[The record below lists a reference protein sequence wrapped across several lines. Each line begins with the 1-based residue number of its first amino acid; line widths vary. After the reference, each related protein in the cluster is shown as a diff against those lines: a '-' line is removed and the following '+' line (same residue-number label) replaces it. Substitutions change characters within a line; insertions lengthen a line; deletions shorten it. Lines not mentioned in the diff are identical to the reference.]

1 MSETDLDVENEPLEL
16 RQPLEIL
23 RSTARRLMERQI
35 PATKTKLDEM
45 YAHLK
50 GAVSDILEGVSQQV
64 VQAVQ
69 LAQDNLPADDE
80 VGGEAAETLA
90 IVDQMLTEV
99 QDEMQA
105 ALADVQETF
114 FSATSFQECE
124 ARLPNLAHFE
134 ARLEG
139 SILRLEQALMM
150 TQDPEIFAPSQYEPP
165 VTLTDAIEALAQ
177 GLDEIQLHLKAG
189 DREPLERAL
198 EAVNRAHQG
207 LTLALSPE

>member
-50 GAVSDILEGVSQQV
+50 GAVGDILEGVSQQV

-69 LAQDNLPADDE
+69 LAQDNLPGDDE
-80 VGGEAAETLA
+80 VGAEAAETLA
-90 IVDQMLTEV
+90 VVDQMLSEV
-99 QDEMQA
+99 QEEMQA

-124 ARLPNLAHFE
+124 AQLPNLAHFE

-150 TQDPEIFAPSQYEPP
+150 TNDPEIFAPPQYEPP

-177 GLDEIQLHLKAG
+177 GLDEIQLHLQAG

-198 EAVNRAHQG
+198 AAVNRAHQG